1 MLMEGQAE
9 IKVVFGQRGSG
20 KTTRAAA
27 LVADKPR
34 VLVYDSLGHDYC
46 NGVVCEDRRTFE
58 RLWRAS
64 YRGRFRLVYRP
75 RDPQAEFP
83 EICRLASACGN
94 LSFLVEEV
102 DLYFRAAQ
110 CDPAFTNVISRGRHD
125 GVELIAVTQCPTG
138 FGSLLRAQ
146 AHEWYIFAT
155 REPRHVDYL
164 VDRCVGLDPQRVL
177 ALQKF
182 EYLHY
187 VDGGDC
193 YHLCRD
199 DLATGQT
206 RKEQIAYA
214 TEAPRCDPAT
224 GEHADAR

>member
-1 MLMEGQAE
+1 MDGDAI

-20 KTTRAAA
+20 KTTKAAA

-34 VLVYDSLGHDYC
+34 LVVYDSLGHDYR
-46 NGVVCEDRRTFE
+46 NGVVCEDRQIFE
-58 RLWRAS
+58 LLWRVT

-75 RDPQAEFP
+75 HDPVAEFP
-83 EICRLASACGN
+83 DVCRLASACGN

-125 GVELIAVTQCPTG
+125 GIELIAVTQCPTG

-146 AHEWYIFAT
+146 AHEWFIFAT
-155 REPRHVDYL
+155 REPRHVAYL
-164 VDRCVGLDPQRVL
+164 TERCAGVDAQQILS
-177 ALQKF
+177 LQQF

-187 VDGGDC
+187 IDGADC
-193 YHLCRD
+193 YWRCLD
-199 DLATGQT
+199 DLTTGQT
-206 RKEQIAYA
+206 RTEEIRYA
-214 TEAPRCDPAT
+214 NEAPRCDAAT